1 MEVCEYCGKMVKK
14 TKAVSFTDVAC
25 VDCLRL
31 IAQECATA
39 ADDLEEEIEDEE

>member
-14 TKAVSFTDVAC
+14 TKAASFTDVAC

-31 IAQECATA
+31 IAFECANA
-39 ADDLEEEIEDEE
+39 ADDLEVEIENEE